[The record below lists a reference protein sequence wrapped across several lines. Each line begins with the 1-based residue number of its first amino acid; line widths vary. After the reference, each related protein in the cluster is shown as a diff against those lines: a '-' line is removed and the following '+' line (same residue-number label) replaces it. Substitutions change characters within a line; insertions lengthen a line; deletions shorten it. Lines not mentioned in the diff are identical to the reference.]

1 MKRNKE
7 VNKAKEN
14 QVEDD
19 KFSHFSVGN
28 SEGRSVASEKTQ
40 SKDYFI

>member
-1 MKRNKE
+1 MKKDKE
-7 VNKAKEN
+7 TKAKEN
-14 QVEDD
+14 QGEDD

-40 SKDYFI
+40 SIN